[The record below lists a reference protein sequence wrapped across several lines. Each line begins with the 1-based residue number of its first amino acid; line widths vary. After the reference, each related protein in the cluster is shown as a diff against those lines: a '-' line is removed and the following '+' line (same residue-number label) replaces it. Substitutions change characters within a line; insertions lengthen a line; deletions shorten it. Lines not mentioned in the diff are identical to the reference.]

1 MSQTMNNTPLPYR
14 TVARILR
21 RNGFR
26 PIPKSGSSHEKW
38 VRVDGENLVVR
49 MNGMNRMIWRRLVKE
64 HNLQDV
70 EGTDGRKYY

>member
-1 MSQTMNNTPLPYR
+1 MNNTPLPYR

-38 VRVDGENLVVR
+38 GRGDGEKLVVR

-64 HNLQDV
+64 DNLICVD
-70 EGTDGRKYY
+70 GTDYRK

>member
-1 MSQTMNNTPLPYR
+1 MNNTPLPYR
-14 TVARILR
+14 TVSMILR

-38 VRVDGENLVVR
+38 VRGDGEHLVVG

-64 HNLQDV
+64 HKLIYID
-70 EGTDGRKYY
+70 GTDYRK

>member
-1 MSQTMNNTPLPYR
+1 MNNTPLPYR

-38 VRVDGENLVVR
+38 VRVDGEHLVVT
-49 MNGMNRMIWRRLVKE
+49 MNVMNRMIWRRLVKE
-64 HNLQDV
+64 YKLICVD
-70 EGTDGRKYY
+70 GTDYRK

>member
-1 MSQTMNNTPLPYR
+1 MNNTPLPYR
-14 TVARILR
+14 IIARILL

-38 VRVDGENLVVR
+38 VRGGGEYLVV
-49 MNGMNRMIWRRLVKE
+49 GMSGVNRMIWSRLVKE

-70 EGTDGRKYY
+70 EGTDGRKCH

>member
-1 MSQTMNNTPLPYR
+1 MNNTPLPYR

-21 RNGFR
+21 RNGFS

-38 VRVDGENLVVR
+38 VRCGGEHLVIR

-64 HNLQDV
+64 HKLIHV
-70 EGTDGRKYY
+70 EGTDGRR